1 MVEISRNYASDHTKF
16 LRKRFKS
23 HKQLVGVFGFA
34 GIIARFLSLA
44 KIAFRE
50 LWLKSH
56 VTTLAI
62 TPSFSENGSN
72 RHTQLAGVFG
82 FFGTIA

>member
-16 LRKRFKS
+16 FRKRFKS

-44 KIAFRE
+44 KIAFRD

-62 TPSFSENGSN
+62 TPSFSEKVVRGKINL
-72 RHTQLAGVFG
+72 LAYLVLLES
-82 FFGTIA
+82 